1 MINTFVTK
9 VRKYIIFLLIAS
21 IVAGASYLIVYKGS
35 FVPNGYEIVAVQKD
49 SISLK
54 SFNMVGIEKGVTT
67 ISFSEY
73 DNWKIDAIDYEVIRQ
88 KEFLWLLFITVTLSI
103 ILFIY
108 KVRHKMNV
116 WKAIFESNII
126 ISALPLYNI
135 ITSLNRIRDLI
146 S

>member
-21 IVAGASYLIVYKGS
+21 IVACASYLIVYKGS
-35 FVPNGYEIVAVQKD
+35 FLPNGYEIVAVQKD

-54 SFNMVGIEKGVTT
+54 SFNVVGIEKGVTT
-67 ISFSEY
+67 VYFSEN

-88 KEFLWLLFITVTLSI
+88 KEFLWLLFITVTFSI

-126 ISALPLYNI
+126 ISILPLYNI